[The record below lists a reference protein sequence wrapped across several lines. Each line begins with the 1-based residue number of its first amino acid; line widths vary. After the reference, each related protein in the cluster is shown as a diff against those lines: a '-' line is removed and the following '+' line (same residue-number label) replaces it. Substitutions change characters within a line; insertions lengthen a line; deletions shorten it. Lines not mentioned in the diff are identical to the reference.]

1 MPTVRSNHCTRFSL
15 LLLALLQLLP
25 NGCGLLPNML
35 AHADRRAAVDALDG
49 DAFSASL
56 KVLHYGVHVNALGT
70 MDPHFATGSQD
81 RAVADMVFNG
91 LLRYRPGNA
100 PYIEPDLALALPDLE
115 MEAGR
120 QVWTFKLRRGVL
132 FHPGP
137 LTEAYE
143 LTSADVVYSLQK
155 AADPERSAYAG
166 EYAGMSF
173 AAVNRYTVRVVVDTP
188 LSPILFLPKFTDYGG
203 GFIVA
208 RRALEAVGDAA
219 FAAHPVGTGPFLFH
233 THLPGER
240 LSLKAHRDYFRG
252 RPLLDGVALHFL
264 PDDSERE
271 AGLRIGRLDVA
282 VGSVAAAWERRM
294 AEEREIVVDYH
305 GIGEAVAIHLNTRM
319 APLDDL
325 RVRRA
330 IVLALDHERFREIS
344 SPKLADLIFSPVP
357 APLLPGGLDRE
368 TAAQLGLL
376 PVQDIPRAR
385 ALLAEAGYADGFT
398 LELVGS
404 GKRIYRACY
413 EMLQAQLAVVGIEC
427 RLRLVPHGEMHRL
440 VRNRPQA
447 LVVYAAWR
455 PNADGFLSRFFHSNA
470 IVRTGVH
477 PDTNFSHY
485 SKIDMLIDA
494 ARGEIVPAKQVN
506 LWVQAQIRLL
516 SDAAVY
522 PLISTKQCHARGAD
536 LDYGHPLIATMAL
549 YPQFTEQ
556 THFREAR

>member
-1 MPTVRSNHCTRFSL
+1 M
-15 LLLALLQLLP
+15 LALLQLLP
-25 NGCGLLPNML
+25 NGCGFVLNTL
-35 AHADRRAAVDALDG
+35 AYADRHATVDALDG
-49 DAFSASL
+49 DASGASP
-56 KVLHYGVHVNALGT
+56 KVLRYGVHVNAMGT
-70 MDPHFATGSQD
+70 MDPHFAAGSQD

-91 LLRYRPGNA
+91 LLRYQPGNA
-100 PYIEPDLALALPDLE
+100 PRIEPDLALAMPDLE
-115 MEAGR
+115 MVDGR

-137 LTEAYE
+137 LADAYE
-143 LTSADVVYSLQK
+143 LTSDDVGYSLQK

-166 EYAGMSF
+166 EYAGMAF
-173 AAVNRYTVRVVVDTP
+173 AAVDRYTVSVMVDRP
-188 LSPILFLPKFTDYGG
+188 LSPILFLPKFTDYAG
-203 GFIVA
+203 GFIVP
-208 RRALEAVGDAA
+208 RRALAAMGDAA
-219 FAAHPVGTGPFLFH
+219 FAAHPVGTGPFMFH
-233 THLPGER
+233 AHQSGKHI
-240 LSLKAHRDYFRG
+240 SLRAHKAYFRG
-252 RPLLDGVALHFL
+252 RPLLDGVVLYFMAE
-264 PDDSERE
+264 DSERE
-271 AGLRIGRLDVA
+271 EGLRTGRLDVA

-398 LELVGS
+398 LALVGS
-404 GKRIYRACY
+404 EKRIYRACY

-440 VRNRPQA
+440 VRNRPRA
-447 LVVYAAWR
+447 LVVYGAWR
-455 PNADGFLSRFFHSNA
+455 PNADGYLSRFFHSNA
-470 IVRTGVH
+470 IVRTGAH

-494 ARGEIVPAKQVN
+494 ARREIVPAKQVN

-516 SDAAVY
+516 NDAAVY
-522 PLISTKQCHARGAD
+522 PLISTKQCHARSAD

-556 THFREAR
+556 THFLEARANPLAEGFNGRRHRP